1 MSINPP
7 NPPGGQNPP
16 AFDPNDPVKGGA
28 VTSGYKGDTPI
39 TGTPLPPDDPWYKMM
54 MQLFPKADPN
64 TIGVYAHK
72 FRDTVMKMLSDQ
84 IGKLQQKSHEASQKL
99 KQALTGDDDG

>member
-7 NPPGGQNPP
+7 GNSPP
-16 AFDPNDPVKGGA
+16 AFDPNDPVPGGKGP

-72 FRDTVMKMLSDQ
+72 FRDTVMKMLSDE
-84 IGKLQQKSHEASQKL
+84 IGKLQQKAHEASQKL
-99 KQALTGDDDG
+99 KQALTGDDNG